1 MVGSRIADVSNDNR
15 KPQRASGNVKEDEMD
30 EDIDWAP
37 VLRLQEQYAAARDP
51 RTREA
56 LDDAITREV
65 EAIAGGVPRT
75 GTTETAMANYR
86 RRERNRRSLETL
98 VVPLSP
104 AANDPWPELD
114 RRIQLAAAV
123 SALNPATQ
131 HTLDRI
137 YRGYTYEQASA
148 EMDEP
153 VGTLKSRVS
162 RARAAMAM

>member
-1 MVGSRIADVSNDNR
+1 M
-15 KPQRASGNVKEDEMD
+15 Q

-51 RTREA
+51 RTRDA
-56 LDDAITREV
+56 LDDAISREV
-65 EAIAGGVPRT
+65 DAIGRGIPRT

-114 RRIQLAAAV
+114 RRIQLADAV
-123 SALNPATQ
+123 SALKPATQ
-131 HTLDRI
+131 ATLDHL

-148 EMDEP
+148 EMGEP

-162 RARAAMAM
+162 RARAAIGV